1 MPHYGIPIVHLRQPN
16 RQKIRTP
23 DVALQFLPGG
33 ENGLSH
39 SFRWRELGRWGRQCR
54 LPARAEFGP
63 AARIGSSEGE
73 HRLPH
78 LWAHCKFHDIR
89 SSELAKFEEIA
100 TEFCKCLNGPAYF
113 EVM

>member
-1 MPHYGIPIVHLRQPN
+1 MSPRNFKLAGKMGLAIPF
-16 RQKIRTP
+16 
-23 DVALQFLPGG
+23 DGESFAGG
-33 ENGLSH
+33 
-39 SFRWRELGRWGRQCR
+39 Q
-54 LPARAEFGP
+54 A
-63 AARIGSSEGE
+63 GE
-73 HRLPH
+73 HRLPR